1 MKDDKFKVIA
11 TKVSTFVKARIGR
24 ICKKRGLNEYDMLQ
38 MMCDCIV
45 RYMDDRHNL
54 TPEMERVMSIFEHL
68 EGWKNAFNLAD
79 HTTES
84 DICEAFYVMSA
95 KGKKGFR
102 VIHVQRPWWDGMKEW
117 KQTENIQVMLERF
130 FEVLVPERYKRLR
143 MLSAEK
149 GMESQLD
156 LLDYLIDSHINDEV
170 NGQYRREFEDAARAE
185 NGKELAYG
193 ERTKRTRT
201 PSIYEQASLDF
212 YVHDERSQ
220 QDAEHAEEEQQ
231 ERLRNSEEARRWLE
245 EHSEGEQPFGM
256 EW

>member
-1 MKDDKFKVIA
+1 MNKEKFKVIA
-11 TKVSTFVKARIGR
+11 TKVSTFVKERIGR
-24 ICKKRGLNEYDMLQ
+24 ICKKRGLNEYEMLQ

-54 TPEMERVMSIFEHL
+54 TPEMERVMSIFEHM
-68 EGWKNAFNLAD
+68 EGWTNAFNLAD

-102 VIHVQRPWWDGMKEW
+102 VIHVQRPWWDGVKEW
-117 KQTENIQVMLERF
+117 KQSENIQMMLERF

-143 MLSAEK
+143 HLTAEK
-149 GMESQLD
+149 GMTSQLD
-156 LLDYLIDSHINDEV
+156 LLDHLIDSHLNDEV

-193 ERTKRTRT
+193 ERTKRVKHQ
-201 PSIYEQASLDF
+201 SVDMYEQSSFDF
-212 YVHDERSQ
+212 DERSIM
-220 QDAEHAEEEQQ
+220 DAEHAEEERL
-231 ERLRNSEEARRWLE
+231 ERERNSEEARQWLE
-245 EHSEGEQPFGM
+245 ENSDGIRPFGM

>member
-1 MKDDKFKVIA
+1 MLLAFQLSDIVTVPFGWLLNVLYELTTNYGVAVIIFA
-11 TKVSTFVKARIGR
+11 IIVK
-24 ICKKRGLNEYDMLQ
+24 L
-38 MMCDCIV
+38 V
-45 RYMDDRHNL
+45 L
-54 TPEMERVMSIFEHL
+54 TP
-68 EGWKNAFNLAD
+68 
-79 HTTES
+79 
-84 DICEAFYVMSA
+84 MSA

-231 ERLRNSEEARRWLE
+231 ERQRNSEEARRWLE

>member
-1 MKDDKFKVIA
+1 MNKEKFKVIA
-11 TKVSTFVKARIGR
+11 TKVSTFVKERIGR

-54 TPEMERVMSIFEHL
+54 TPEMERVMRIFEHL

-102 VIHVQRPWWDGMKEW
+102 VIHVQRPWWDGVKEW
-117 KQTENIQVMLERF
+117 KQSENIQMMLERF
-130 FEVLVPERYKRLR
+130 FEVLMPERYKRLR

-156 LLDYLIDSHINDEV
+156 LLDYLIDSQLSDEY
-170 NGQYRREFEDAARAE
+170 NAQYRQEFEDAARAE
-185 NGKELAYG
+185 NGKPLAYG
-193 ERTKRTRT
+193 ERTKRVKHHS
-201 PSIYEQASLDF
+201 PDDYIEQGVIQFGEEDRELAAEEVKESME
-212 YVHDERSQ
+212 HDP
-220 QDAEHAEEEQQ
+220 DAE
-231 ERLRNSEEARRWLE
+231 RKWLE
-245 EHSEGEQPFGM
+245 ENSDYMPFGH

>member
-1 MKDDKFKVIA
+1 MEKEKFRVIS
-11 TKVSTFVKARIGR
+11 TKVSRAVKERIGK
-24 ICKKRGLNEYDMLQ
+24 ICRKFKIKEYELLQ

-79 HTTES
+79 PTAES

-102 VIHVQRPWWDGMKEW
+102 VIHLQRPWWDGVKDW
-117 KQTENIQVMLERF
+117 NQSENIQQMMEWF
-130 FEVLVPERYKRLR
+130 FEVMMPERYKKLR
-143 MLSAEK
+143 QLAVEK

-156 LLDYLIDSHINDEV
+156 LLDYLIDSHMDDEM
-170 NGQYRREFEDAARAE
+170 NGQYRQEFEDAARAE
-185 NGKELAYG
+185 NGKPLAYG
-193 ERTKRTRT
+193 ERTKRVKHQ
-201 PSIYEQASLDF
+201 SVDMYEQISFDF
-212 YVHDERSQ
+212 DDRTVM
-220 QDAEHAEEEQQ
+220 DAEHDEEERL
-231 ERLRNSEEARRWLE
+231 ERERNSEEARQWLE
-245 EHSEGEQPFGM
+245 ENSNGERPYGM

>member
-1 MKDDKFKVIA
+1 MNKEKFKVIA
-11 TKVSTFVKARIGR
+11 TKVSTFVKERIGR
-24 ICKKRGLNEYDMLQ
+24 ICRKRGLNEYDMLQ

-79 HTTES
+79 HTAES

-95 KGKKGFR
+95 KGRKGYR
-102 VIHVQRPWWDGMKEW
+102 VIHVQRPWWDGVKKW
-117 KQTENIQVMLERF
+117 KQTENIQMMMERF
-130 FEVLVPERYKRLR
+130 FEVMMPERYKRLR
-143 MLSAEK
+143 ILAAEK

-156 LLDYLIDSHINDEV
+156 LLDFMIDSHLNDEV
-170 NGQYRREFEDAARAE
+170 NGQYRQEFEDAARAE

-193 ERTKRTRT
+193 ERTKRVRHQ
-201 PSIYEQASLDF
+201 SVDMYECQTTIQFGEEDRIL
-212 YVHDERSQ
+212 
-220 QDAEHAEEEQQ
+220 AEEEVKESIKHDPDA
-231 ERLRNSEEARRWLE
+231 ERKWLE
-245 EHSEGEQPFGM
+245 EHSDGERPFGM

>member
-1 MKDDKFKVIA
+1 MNKEKFKVIA
-11 TKVSTFVKARIGR
+11 TKVSTFVKERIGR

-102 VIHVQRPWWDGMKEW
+102 VIHVQRPWWDGVKEW
-117 KQTENIQVMLERF
+117 KQSENIQMMLERF

-156 LLDYLIDSHINDEV
+156 LLDYLIDSQLSDEY
-170 NGQYRREFEDAARAE
+170 NAQYRQEFEDAARAE
-185 NGKELAYG
+185 NGKPLVYG
-193 ERTKRTRT
+193 ERTRRVKHHS
-201 PSIYEQASLDF
+201 PDDYIEQGVIQFGEEDRQLAAEEVKDSMENDP
-212 YVHDERSQ
+212 
-220 QDAEHAEEEQQ
+220 DAE
-231 ERLRNSEEARRWLE
+231 RKWLE
-245 EHSEGEQPFGM
+245 ENSDYRPFGH

>member
-1 MKDDKFKVIA
+1 MNKEKFKVIA
-11 TKVSTFVKARIGR
+11 TKVSTFVKERIGR

-79 HTTES
+79 HTAEA

-95 KGKKGFR
+95 KGRKGFR
-102 VIHVQRPWWDGMKEW
+102 VIHVQRPWWDGVKEW
-117 KQTENIQVMLERF
+117 KQTENIQEMMERF
-130 FEVLVPERYKRLR
+130 FEVMMPERYKRLR
-143 MLSAEK
+143 SLAVEK

-156 LLDYLIDSHINDEV
+156 LLDYLIDSHLDDEE

-185 NGKELAYG
+185 NGRELVYG
-193 ERTKRTRT
+193 ERTKRVKHQ
-201 PSIYEQASLDF
+201 SVDMYECQTTIQFGEEDRILADEELKESMK
-212 YVHDERSQ
+212 HDP
-220 QDAEHAEEEQQ
+220 DAE
-231 ERLRNSEEARRWLE
+231 RKWLE
-245 EHSEGEQPFGM
+245 EHSDGERPFDM